1 MFDFIHPMVVHFPIA
16 LIIVAFV
23 SELTGAVLRRDFF
36 VKAALLLL
44 VLGACGVIAAFL
56 TGDEASHTVGESGA
70 IRAALEMHEEAGE
83 FTLWTVIV
91 VALVRMLFAYKR
103 WMHGWR
109 QWVAVILLV
118 LCTAAVARTG
128 YLGGEL
134 VFRYGG
140 GIKAQQ
146 QPTVPGAESTTPAES
161 RGDD

>member
-1 MFDFIHPMVVHFPIA
+1 MFDFIHPMIVHFPIA

-23 SELTGAVLRRDFF
+23 SEIVGVILRRDFY

-44 VLGACGVIAAFL
+44 IVGALGAIAAYV
-56 TGDEASHTVGESGA
+56 TGDEASHTVGDSGA

-83 FTLWTVIV
+83 FTLWTVIIA
-91 VALVRMLFAYKR
+91 ALIRALFAFKH

-109 QWVAVILLV
+109 QWVAVILLAACV
-118 LCTAAVARTG
+118 AAVGRTG

-140 GIKAQQ
+140 GVKAL
-146 QPTVPGAESTTPAES
+146 QPTTAPATDSTSTQEND
-161 RGDD
+161 GDD